1 MSNENFWHVDAI
13 SHLKLRGSFGK
24 VGNDQIGGDRF
35 LYLTTINKNA
45 AGYGFGESERW
56 YSGMAEDKMGIAN
69 ITWEVSNK
77 ANIGVDLKLFNDKLS
92 LVADAFWENEMVYF
106 LKDSKFQV
114 FGICEQ

>member
-45 AGYGFGESERW
+45 AG
-56 YSGMAEDKMGIAN
+56 M
-69 ITWEVSNK
+69 
-77 ANIGVDLKLFNDKLS
+77 DLVKVKGGTRGWQKINGYCKYNLGSF
-92 LVADAFWENEMVYF
+92 EQ
-106 LKDSKFQV
+106 SKHWCRFKTFQ
-114 FGICEQ
+114 

>member
-92 LVADAFWENEMVYF
+92 LVADAFGKNEMVYF